1 MAGVLDTV
9 DARTQL
15 VGKNRLESLL
25 FKLYTDKTYAMNV
38 FKIREVLQPIALTNI
53 PESHP
58 FVLGVAYIRGQAVP
72 VIDLGRA
79 VGMQSLVGRKD
90 AVVVISEYYGS
101 TQGFLVGSVEKII
114 NIEWSDIR
122 EPPDGLGPSHYL
134 TATLLVDEEIV
145 EVIDVEKVYAD
156 IVNPAIDYRDMQLD
170 SNLNTEGM
178 AILVADDSSFARSH
192 ICKILSK
199 IDIEVITKNSG
210 AAAFEFLREE
220 AYKNNV
226 DVAKKYPLVITDAE
240 MPEMDGYTLTVNC
253 RNDPKLQDL
262 YIVLHTSLSG
272 GFNKSMVEKVGCDGF
287 IPKFNPKDTVELAVK
302 RIHALKGR

>member
-1 MAGVLDTV
+1 MQNTYRGSDAYV
-9 DARTQL
+9 D
-15 VGKNRLESLL
+15 
-25 FKLYTDKTYAMNV
+25 D
-38 FKIREVLQPIALTNI
+38 
-53 PESHP
+53 
-58 FVLGVAYIRGQAVP
+58 
-72 VIDLGRA
+72 
-79 VGMQSLVGRKD
+79 
-90 AVVVISEYYGS
+90 
-101 TQGFLVGSVEKII
+101 
-114 NIEWSDIR
+114 
-122 EPPDGLGPSHYL
+122 
-134 TATLLVDEEIV
+134 
-145 EVIDVEKVYAD
+145 
-156 IVNPAIDYRDMQLD
+156 
-170 SNLNTEGM
+170 NLNTEGM

-287 IPKFNPKDTVELAVK
+287 IPKFNPKETVELAVK
-302 RIHALKGR
+302 RIHVLHASSST